1 MAAGATK
8 SLSSPAPGSFT
19 PAPAPQAARSPSS
32 ATVSP
37 QSGTPFLRLAPLSPV
52 TPGGAAGGVRELLA
66 RESGAPLAVPVKAAL
81 ERSLGID
88 LSSVRVHQGA
98 GAEALVRARGARA
111 FAVGSHIML
120 GVGERADDLALIAH
134 EVAHVVQQQGGATV
148 QPYGAATASDGFE
161 REAHGVSAAV
171 VSGRPAVVRER
182 TSPRPQFLFGW
193 VKKGLSAVGG
203 AISDAASAV
212 ADAVGN
218 VIGLALDFIRDHA
231 RLIPGYDLL
240 AFVLGKDPITQAHVD
255 RSPVNLV
262 KGLMGL
268 WPGGSLIFDALQAHG
283 IIAKVGAWLSVKL
296 DTLMSIVSGI
306 GSALDRFLHTLGAG
320 DLLDLGG
327 AYDRAKAIFSV
338 PVGQALAFVGGLAA
352 EVLGFIRDAILIP
365 VAKLAEGTNGYN
377 LLKAVL
383 GKDPI
388 TGEAVPQDA
397 ETLIGGFMKFI
408 HQDEIWENMQKA
420 KAIPRAFA
428 WFKKAMSELMGF
440 VRAIPDTFIN
450 ALKSL
455 DVADMILIPRAF
467 AKLGKAFGTFAL
479 KFISWAG
486 GTIWNL
492 LEIIFD
498 VVSPGALTYIKKTGA
513 AIKSIFKNPIPFVG
527 NLVKAAKLG
536 FNNFADHFGEHL
548 KKGLIDWL
556 TGSLPGVYIPK
567 AFTLGEIVK
576 FVFSVLGLSWAN
588 IRGKLV
594 KVVGE
599 TAVSLMEAGFDIV
612 LTLVREGPAAAWD
625 KIKAQ
630 IDALKDQVINGIIGM
645 VVEAIATKA
654 VPKMIAMFIPGAGFI
669 SAIVS
674 IYDTVMVFVEK
685 ISKIIEVV
693 TAFVDSIVNI
703 AAGQIGGAAKKVESV
718 LANLLS
724 LAISFLAGFA
734 GLGKIADKI
743 MGVIVKVRDTV
754 DKGLDALI
762 DWIVTMAKKLFAR
775 AFGKNK
781 DDKRTD
787 AEKLADL
794 GKAKTEAEALQKKP
808 GIGEAEVKAG
818 LPAIQKK
825 YKLTSI
831 DLKVDS
837 QDQAKEKV
845 HIHVAI
851 NPELDTEGTEV
862 EIGGVLYVKATN
874 STPPQGSS
882 VGALKAARSNSP
894 KQYERNVTAAL
905 EGATKLTATRGDLPA
920 TFTEGT
926 LLEQAQVGEN
936 PMRRNPDLLLMQG
949 GKIEIFE
956 VTLDSEFQVGRPSP
970 GSGVSAKRMQLAG
983 NVHTLSQLYPE
994 VPIVYNIRVPKNAPP
1009 HVTEELAAELMSMN
1023 RDRRQGKALS
1033 PVQIIWRHD

>member
-1 MAAGATK
+1 MPASATK
-8 SLSSPAPGSFT
+8 SLAGPAPGSST
-19 PAPAPQAARSPSS
+19 PAPAPQVARLPSS
-32 ATVSP
+32 TTPSP
-37 QSGTPFLRLAPLSPV
+37 QSGTPFLRLAPLKQV
-52 TPGGAAGGVRELLA
+52 NPGDAAIGVRQVLA
-66 RESGAPLAVPVKAAL
+66 RESGAPLALPVRVAL
-81 ERSLGID
+81 ERSLRID
-88 LSSVRVHQGA
+88 LSPVRVHQGA
-98 GAEALVRARGARA
+98 GAESLVRAQHARA

-120 GVGERADDLALIAH
+120 GVGERADDLALMAH
-134 EVAHVVQQQGGATV
+134 EVTHVVQQQSGATV
-148 QPYGAATASDGFE
+148 QSWSAAAANDGFE

-171 VSGRPAVVRER
+171 VSGSPAVVRER
-182 TSPRPQFLFGW
+182 TSPRPQYLFGW
-193 VKKGLSAVGG
+193 VKKGVSAVGG
-203 AISDAASAV
+203 AISDAAGAV

-218 VIGLALDFIRDHA
+218 VVGLAIDYIRDHA

-240 AFVLGKDPITQAHVD
+240 AFVIGKDPITQASVD

-283 IIAKVGAWLSVKL
+283 IIGKVGAWLSVKL
-296 DTLMSIVSGI
+296 DTLLSIVSGI
-306 GSALDRFLHTLGAG
+306 GSALDRFLHTLGAS

-327 AYDRAKAIFSV
+327 AYDRGKAIFTAPIGS
-338 PVGQALAFVGGLAA
+338 ALAFVGGLAA

-440 VRAIPDTFIN
+440 VSAIPETFIS

-467 AKLGKAFGTFAL
+467 TKLGKAFGTFAL
-479 KFISWAG
+479 KFVSWAG
-486 GTIWNL
+486 GTIWHL

-513 AIKSIFKNPIPFVG
+513 AIKSIFKNPMPFVG

-536 FNNFADHFGEHL
+536 FSNFADHFGEHL

-567 AFTLGEIVK
+567 SFTLGEIVK

-599 TAVSLMEAGFDIV
+599 TAVALMETGFDIV

-625 KIKAQ
+625 KIKAE

-685 ISKIIEVV
+685 ISKIIQVV
-693 TAFVDSIVNI
+693 TAFIDSIVAI
-703 AAGQIGGAAKKVESV
+703 AAGQIGGAAAKVESV

-743 MGVIVKVRDTV
+743 MGVILKVRATV

-762 DWIVTMAKKLFAR
+762 RWIVTMAKKLFAR
-775 AFGKNK
+775 AFAKNK

-787 AEKLADL
+787 AEKVADL
-794 GKAKTEAEALQKKP
+794 GNAKTEAEGLQKKP
-808 GIGEAEVKAG
+808 HITEGEIRQG
-818 LPAIQKK
+818 LPAIKAK
-825 YKLTSI
+825 YKLSALDLII
-831 DLKVDS
+831 DNKDKT
-837 QDQAKEKV
+837 KEKV
-845 HIHVAI
+845 HLHVAI
-851 NPELDTEGTEV
+851 NPVVDTAASDVDLAVDKQCSVSIVRPSFRKSLKERFKVLFPGSHKGKRLADDIDRRHIVSSDEIAKHIEGR
-862 EIGGVLYVKATN
+862 LN
-874 STPPQGSS
+874 
-882 VGALKAARSNSP
+882 ALKISEARALLIKKGVQGLPDASTNEDIQNAARQRHRDFFN
-894 KQYERNVTAAL
+894 NL
-905 EGATKLTATRGDLPA
+905 ENLWPGDASANRSIGADRDPPPWMS
-920 TFTEGT
+920 E
-926 LLEQAQVGEN
+926 LEAEAHAEN
-936 PMRRNPDLLLMQG
+936 IYRQ
-949 GKIEIFE
+949 FS
-956 VTLDSEFQVGRPSP
+956 LD
-970 GSGVSAKRMQLAG
+970 
-983 NVHTLSQLYPE
+983 
-994 VPIVYNIRVPKNAPP
+994 
-1009 HVTEELAAELMSMN
+1009 
-1023 RDRRQGKALS
+1023 
-1033 PVQIIWRHD
+1033 